1 MSVFIKLT
9 FPAGRYHATPWGRHV
24 NEGVAEWP
32 PSPWRLLRALIAVWR
47 RTRPAFSEVQI
58 RRILEPLTQ
67 PPRFRLPPY
76 RIAHT
81 RHYMPWEKKGPADR
95 TLVFDTF
102 VSIARRDPLFIGWP
116 NAELSLDDRS
126 VLAALLANLSSLGRA
141 EGWVHAELTTEQP
154 AWNCAPAAE
163 GEPNPVSVLCPDPV
177 TAFDDQYYPSLD
189 PKKLAKRKVKPSEFL
204 FDCPRWHLCLDTE
217 TIHARKW
224 STIPGAK
231 WVNYQQPQANPGP
244 RNAKLNPN
252 SAVRRTIARYL
263 LDGPVLPLVTE
274 TLFIAEQAR
283 RWLLSN
289 CKYLA
294 HRKAP
299 GSPEFNI
306 WQRAPALSGKDDEG
320 RPRTG
325 HQHAY
330 FLPADED
337 GDGRLD
343 HLTIF
348 APMGF
353 NDLECQAINR
363 LRQLSFEDGER
374 LQLLL
379 IGLGKE
385 RDFRTPLLDESTVW
399 VSATP
404 FVVTRYPKLRG
415 AKRDRPEDYAS
426 PQIFACHVLIQE
438 LKRREL
444 PEVVSIGFEN
454 LIGVHKLRSI
464 QFKRFRSRKRGD
476 DGGNRPTGG
485 FRITFT
491 KPVRGP
497 LCLGHSCH
505 FGLGLFFPDHP
516 NPSGH

>member
-1 MSVFIKLT
+1 MPVIIKLT

-24 NEGVAEWP
+24 NEGVVEWP

-47 RTRPAFSEVQI
+47 RTCPDFSENQI

-67 PPRFRLPPY
+67 LPQFRLPPY

-81 RHYMPWEKKGPADR
+81 RHYMPWGKKGPADR

-102 VSIARRDPLFIGWP
+102 VSVARRDPLFVGWP
-116 NAELSLDDRS
+116 NVELAPDDRS
-126 VLAALLANLSSLGRA
+126 MLATLLANLSSLGRA
-141 EGWVHAELTTEQP
+141 EGWVHAELATEQP
-154 AWNCAPAAE
+154 AWNCIPAAE
-163 GEPNPVSVLCPDPV
+163 GALNPVPVLCPDPA
-177 TAFDDQYYPSLD
+177 TAFEDKYYPPVD
-189 PKKLAKRKVKPSEFL
+189 PKRLAKRKVRPSEFL

-217 TIHARKW
+217 TIHAQKW
-224 STIPGAK
+224 SIVPGTK
-231 WVNYQQPQANPGP
+231 WVNYERPHADAGPISARPPNPG
-244 RNAKLNPN
+244 RK
-252 SAVRRTIARYL
+252 RTVARYL

-274 TLFIAEQAR
+274 TLPIAEQAR
-283 RWLLSN
+283 RALLSS
-289 CKYLA
+289 CKYLL
-294 HRKAP
+294 RRNDP
-299 GSPEFNI
+299 GPSNINI
-306 WQRAPALSGKDDEG
+306 WRLAPALSGKDDEG
-320 RPRTG
+320 HPRTG

-337 GDGRLD
+337 GDGRID
-343 HLTIF
+343 HLTVF

-353 NDLECQAINR
+353 NDLECQAVNR
-363 LRQLSFEDGER
+363 LRRLEFNEGEQR

-385 RDFRTPLLDESTVW
+385 RDFRAPLLDESAVW

-404 FVVTRYPKLRG
+404 FVVTRYPKRRG
-415 AKRDRPEDYAS
+415 TKRDQPEDYAS
-426 PQIFACHVLIQE
+426 PQSFARHVLAQE

-444 PEVVSIGFEN
+444 PEVLSIHEV
-454 LIGVHKLRSI
+454 LIGAHKLRPI

-476 DGGNRPTGG
+476 DGGYRPAGG

-491 KPVRGP
+491 QPVRGP

-505 FGLGLFFPDHP
+505 FGLGLFLPDA
-516 NPSGH
+516 